1 MTIFSNA
8 TRDLLGD
15 AAEAA
20 LKDSRETGMPDWQ
33 SRESFIAAAT
43 VAFDV
48 AAKPPA
54 DDETAARPEFL
65 G

>member
-20 LKDSRETGMPDWQ
+20 LKDSRDVGMPDGHA
-33 SRESFIAAAT
+33 REAFVTAAT

-48 AAKPPA
+48 ATEPPA
-54 DDETAARPEFL
+54 MGAAARADAQP
-65 G
+65 

>member
-20 LKDSRETGMPDWQ
+20 LKDSRDIKMPDWQ
-33 SRESFIAAAT
+33 SRESFITAAAI
-43 VAFDV
+43 AFDV
-48 AAKPPA
+48 AAEPPA
-54 DDETAARPEFL
+54 ADAAGDAQDAQP
-65 G
+65 